1 MMEISDIQ
9 PYQVLQQAFPGIP
22 RDEADELVKSG
33 QVRIYPK
40 GTVLCREGA
49 VEDTFYIILKGEVRV
64 TKVINDEEVRLLKH
78 LYTGD
83 FFGEMALIHKAPRA
97 ATVQAVHPTQ
107 VLAIRQEDFE
117 RVLQNSSSMSM
128 AMVREVSRRLREND
142 EMAIDSLRV
151 KATELSIAYQ
161 RLAEEEFARRE
172 FLSTIAHELRTPLT
186 AANGFLQ
193 VARRTT
199 LDDATRQS
207 ALETVDRNL
216 QKIITLVNDILF
228 LQEIDLIFSEFQPT
242 DIGALV
248 LDLTNAYRPHA
259 EKKGVQLQIDIAA
272 DIPRLPADS
281 KTLQRALGALMD
293 NAIKFSLDGGTV
305 LVQVVRRE
313 DVVQIIFHDT
323 GVGIPSDILPRIFD
337 RFFHTD
343 ELGGHLFGGVGLGL
357 SIARQVVEQHGGR
370 IHVQST
376 PGKGSIFVVELKVP
390 PEEA

>member
-1 MMEISDIQ
+1 MEISEIQ
-9 PYQVLQQAFPGIP
+9 PYQVLRQAFPGIP

-33 QVRIYPK
+33 QVHIYPE
-40 GTVLCREGA
+40 GAVLCREGA
-49 VEDTFYIILKGEVRV
+49 VEDTFYIILEGEVRV

-83 FFGEMALIHKAPRA
+83 FFGEMALIHNAPRA

-107 VLAIRQEDFE
+107 VLAIRQENFD

-151 KATELSIAYQ
+151 KATELSAAYQ

-172 FLSTIAHELRTPLT
+172 FLTTIAHELRTPLT

-193 VARRTT
+193 VARRAT
-199 LDDATRQS
+199 LDETTRQS

-248 LDLTNAYRPHA
+248 LDLVNTYRPHA
-259 EKKGVQLQIDIAA
+259 EKTGVQLQVDIAP
-272 DIPRLPADS
+272 DIPKLPADS

-293 NAIKFSLDGGTV
+293 NAIKFSPDGGTV
-305 LVQVVRRE
+305 LVQVARRE

-323 GVGIPSDILPRIFD
+323 GVGIPPDILPRIFD
-337 RFFHTD
+337 RFFHTE

-357 SIARQVVEQHGGR
+357 SIARQVVEQHGGQ

-376 PGKGSIFVVELKVP
+376 PGKGSVFVVELKVP